1 MRRFRRPKQP
11 NNRPAYH
18 DDSMPPADSS
28 LPAAVMETLRAL
40 RDSSDAFPPLKS
52 VTGGLLHLIELSE
65 TVKGNREGCH
75 ALAMRAR
82 EILLVLDDVVPN
94 PTKIPP
100 EVLDRISDFTRS
112 LEPIEEYMKSLQ
124 RRKWLNRVIHHRKD
138 QDKIT
143 ELKQN
148 LDRAFQEF
156 QMTSSIVL
164 QNKVIKL
171 AEDITAL
178 GTRLHSLDTSA
189 EHAKTINRQMQLML
203 TRQMQLLM
211 IVFF

>member
-1 MRRFRRPKQP
+1 MGILVRRLRRLKQP
-11 NNRPAYH
+11 NNRPAYD
-18 DDSMPPADSS
+18 DDSMPPADS
-28 LPAAVMETLRAL
+28 TLRTAAMVTLTAL

-65 TVKGNREGCH
+65 TAKGNREGCR
-75 ALAMRAR
+75 ALAMRAK

-100 EVLDRISDFTRS
+100 DVLDRISDFTRS
-112 LEPIEEYMKSLQ
+112 LEPIEAYMKSLQ
-124 RRKWLNRVIHHRKD
+124 GRKWLDRVIHHRKD

-164 QNKVIKL
+164 QSNVIEL
-171 AEDITAL
+171 DEDITAL

-189 EHAKTINRQMQLML
+189 DVRASTLKSISS
-203 TRQMQLLM
+203 
-211 IVFF
+211 V